1 MNAQND
7 AETELWRLHAKLGSW
22 SSVGN
27 FIANKMGGSAK
38 SWMAIANAVAN
49 GRRQP
54 THSLLVAI
62 GLKHPRRRFSV
73 DVPDWMDEAQE
84 VAFRNMM
91 RTAAQEA
98 AVRITETKGV

>member
-7 AETELWRLHAKLGSW
+7 AEDALWRLHAKLGSW
-22 SSVGN
+22 SSVGS
-27 FIANKMGGSAK
+27 FIANKMGGSPK

-62 GLKHPRRRFSV
+62 GLKRPRRRFSV
-73 DVPDWMDEAQE
+73 DVPDWMDAD
-84 VAFRNMM
+84 
-91 RTAAQEA
+91 QEA
-98 AVRITETKGV
+98 TFREQMRQYAKNLAKDTGDYENL